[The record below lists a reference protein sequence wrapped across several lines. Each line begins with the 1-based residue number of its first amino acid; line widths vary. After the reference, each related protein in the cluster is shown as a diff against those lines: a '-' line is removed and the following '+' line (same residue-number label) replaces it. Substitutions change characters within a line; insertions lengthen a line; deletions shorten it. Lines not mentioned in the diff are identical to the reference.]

1 KPVYPE
7 VWSLYE
13 YALRRFRDVQTL
25 VEWDVDIPA
34 LDVLVAEA
42 NKANVLYQR
51 VKEEFDA
58 CTA

>member
-1 KPVYPE
+1 VC
-7 VWSLYE
+7 SSDL
-13 YALRRFRDVQTL
+13 L
-25 VEWDVDIPA
+25 VEWDIDIPA